1 MSVVQWLAPVSVSS
15 STQRD
20 TVRPSP
26 GADDRREARCV
37 TEWECGDEV
46 QRSYQRTRISGPSRD
61 FAKDHPQHQSAAAAV
76 TPDRNQEAESA
87 EESGNRFGVHEINE
101 DELRLN
107 APGRARPV
115 WRGHFGVG
123 GNAVNH
129 QNIRCIVR
137 PSAQLR
143 TKVDDAELLAR
154 RGRLLL
160 LLLDS
165 GVRD

>member
-46 QRSYQRTRISGPSRD
+46 QRSYQRTRVSGPSRD
-61 FAKDHPQHQSAAAAV
+61 FAKDNPQHQSAAAAV
-76 TPDRNQEAESA
+76 TRDRDQEAESA
-87 EESGNRFGVHEINE
+87 EESGNQFGVHEINE
-101 DELRLN
+101 DELRL
-107 APGRARPV
+107 RCARP
-115 WRGHFGVG
+115 RPTSLARPLGVG
-123 GNAVNH
+123 CNAASDH
-129 QNIRCIVR
+129 RNIHCIVR

-143 TKVDDAELLAR
+143 TGRTMTSCWCVG
-154 RGRLLL
+154 GRLLL
-160 LLLDS
+160 LLL
-165 GVRD
+165 